1 MSGILTGLWNEF
13 NHPRPSRTAR
23 QSAHTAKKEAK
34 KDKEK
39 KDREA
44 KLAALEDAQKK
55 EQPMTDKT
63 GPIPTS
69 SELPDAKILQRMREM
84 LIESTC
90 VESTP
95 VQLWNSRRSQISLPH
110 AGKLP

>member
-1 MSGILTGLWNEF
+1 MSGIFTGLWNEYQ
-13 NHPRPSRTAR
+13 HKRPSRKAR
-23 QSAHTAKKEAK
+23 QSAHTAK

-69 SELPDAKILQRMREM
+69 SELPDANILQRMCEM

-95 VQLWNSRRSQISLPH
+95 VQMWNSRRSQISLPH
-110 AGKLP
+110 VGKLP